1 MSDHLPVLK
10 VRLFGGFSASYGEIP
25 VSFGRNTT
33 TKAMKL
39 LQILLYHGD
48 TGISRDKLLDE
59 LYGREELAAAANNLR
74 VTAHRLKK
82 IIVDAGLPSH
92 NYINIKKGIYRWD
105 APMPTEV
112 DAHQFVILSKDVQ
125 ACTDKVKKL
134 ALLKKICLM
143 YSGEFLP
150 ELSGD
155 EWVLVESVHYKNI
168 YSESL
173 QELCKLL
180 IERGDYEEALRFCE
194 PACQLYPF
202 DEWQSVRIDCYMAL
216 NRYKDAVQEYENTAK
231 LFFEELGIRPS
242 EHMMQQFEQ
251 MSSRLN
257 YKPQELG
264 DIKERLKDDDVR
276 GGAFYCSLPSFR
288 DSYRLVSR
296 IIERN
301 GQSVYLMLCSITNGK
316 GMPMDKPDKLEAL
329 SGELQNT
336 IQQCLRKGDS
346 FTKYSPSQFLILLVG
361 TNKENC
367 SMIFDRIQR
376 YFSREHKSWKQYLDY
391 FVSSVAEVD
400 RQDSPIQFNTEN
412 KTW

>member
-59 LYGREELAAAANNLR
+59 LYGREELADAANNLR

-92 NYINIKKGIYRWD
+92 DYINIKKGIYRWD

-143 YSGEFLP
+143 YRGEFLP

-155 EWVLVESVHYKNI
+155 EWVLVESVQYKNI

-180 IERGDYEEALRFCE
+180 IERGEEDY
-194 PACQLYPF
+194 
-202 DEWQSVRIDCYMAL
+202 
-216 NRYKDAVQEYENTAK
+216 
-231 LFFEELGIRPS
+231 
-242 EHMMQQFEQ
+242 
-251 MSSRLN
+251 
-257 YKPQELG
+257 
-264 DIKERLKDDDVR
+264 VR

-288 DSYRLVSR
+288 DTYRLVSR

-316 GMPMDKPDKLEAL
+316 GMPMDKPDKLEVL
-329 SGELQNT
+329 SSELQNT

-400 RQDSPIQFNTEN
+400 QQDSPIQFNTEN

>member
-1 MSDHLPVLK
+1 
-10 VRLFGGFSASYGEIP
+10 
-25 VSFGRNTT
+25 
-33 TKAMKL
+33 
-39 LQILLYHGD
+39 
-48 TGISRDKLLDE
+48 
-59 LYGREELAAAANNLR
+59 
-74 VTAHRLKK
+74 
-82 IIVDAGLPSH
+82 
-92 NYINIKKGIYRWD
+92 
-105 APMPTEV
+105 
-112 DAHQFVILSKDVQ
+112 
-125 ACTDKVKKL
+125 
-134 ALLKKICLM
+134 
-143 YSGEFLP
+143 
-150 ELSGD
+150 
-155 EWVLVESVHYKNI
+155 
-168 YSESL
+168 
-173 QELCKLL
+173 
-180 IERGDYEEALRFCE
+180 
-194 PACQLYPF
+194 
-202 DEWQSVRIDCYMAL
+202 MAL

-264 DIKERLKDDDVR
+264 DIKERLKEDYVR

-288 DSYRLVSR
+288 DTYRLVSR

-316 GMPMDKPDKLEAL
+316 GMPMDKPDKLEVL
-329 SGELQNT
+329 SSELQNT

>member
-59 LYGREELAAAANNLR
+59 LYGREELADAANNLR

-82 IIVDAGLPSH
+82 IIVNAGLPSH
-92 NYINIKKGIYRWD
+92 DYINIKKGIYRWD

-112 DAHQFVILSKDVQ
+112 DAHQFKVLSKDVQ
-125 ACTDKVKKL
+125 TCTDKVKKL

-143 YSGEFLP
+143 YRGEFLP

-155 EWVLVESVHYKNI
+155 EWVLVESVQYKNI

-264 DIKERLKDDDVR
+264 DIKERLKEDDIR

-301 GQSVYLMLCSITNGK
+301 GQSVYLMLCK
-316 GMPMDKPDKLEAL
+316 
-329 SGELQNT
+329 
-336 IQQCLRKGDS
+336 
-346 FTKYSPSQFLILLVG
+346 
-361 TNKENC
+361 
-367 SMIFDRIQR
+367 
-376 YFSREHKSWKQYLDY
+376 HH
-391 FVSSVAEVD
+391 
-400 RQDSPIQFNTEN
+400 
-412 KTW
+412 

>member
-33 TKAMKL
+33 IKAMKL

-59 LYGREELAAAANNLR
+59 LYGREELADAANNLR

-92 NYINIKKGIYRWD
+92 DYINIKKGIYRWD

-112 DAHQFVILSKDVQ
+112 DAHQFKVLSKDVQ
-125 ACTDKVKKL
+125 TCTDKVKKL

-143 YSGEFLP
+143 YRGEFLP

-155 EWVLVESVHYKNI
+155 EWVLVESVQYKNI

-242 EHMMQQFEQ
+242 EHMM
-251 MSSRLN
+251 
-257 YKPQELG
+257 
-264 DIKERLKDDDVR
+264 
-276 GGAFYCSLPSFR
+276 
-288 DSYRLVSR
+288 
-296 IIERN
+296 
-301 GQSVYLMLCSITNGK
+301 
-316 GMPMDKPDKLEAL
+316 
-329 SGELQNT
+329 
-336 IQQCLRKGDS
+336 
-346 FTKYSPSQFLILLVG
+346 
-361 TNKENC
+361 
-367 SMIFDRIQR
+367 
-376 YFSREHKSWKQYLDY
+376 
-391 FVSSVAEVD
+391 
-400 RQDSPIQFNTEN
+400 
-412 KTW
+412 

>member
-59 LYGREELAAAANNLR
+59 LYGREELADAANNLR

-92 NYINIKKGIYRWD
+92 DYINIKKGIYRWD

-112 DAHQFVILSKDVQ
+112 DAHQFKVLSKDVQ
-125 ACTDKVKKL
+125 TCTDKVKKL

-143 YSGEFLP
+143 YRGEFLP
-150 ELSGD
+150 ELSG
-155 EWVLVESVHYKNI
+155 
-168 YSESL
+168 
-173 QELCKLL
+173 
-180 IERGDYEEALRFCE
+180 
-194 PACQLYPF
+194 

-231 LFFEELGIRPS
+231 LFFEELGILPS

-264 DIKERLKDDDVR
+264 DIKERLKEDDIR

-316 GMPMDKPDKLEAL
+316 GMPMDKPDKLEVL

-400 RQDSPIQFNTEN
+400 QQDSPIQFNTEN

>member
-59 LYGREELAAAANNLR
+59 LYGREELADAANNLR

-92 NYINIKKGIYRWD
+92 DYINIKKGIYRWD

-112 DAHQFVILSKDVQ
+112 DAHQFKVLAKDVQ
-125 ACTDKVKKL
+125 TCTDKVKKL

-143 YSGEFLP
+143 YRGEFLP

-155 EWVLVESVHYKNI
+155 
-168 YSESL
+168 
-173 QELCKLL
+173 
-180 IERGDYEEALRFCE
+180 
-194 PACQLYPF
+194 
-202 DEWQSVRIDCYMAL
+202 
-216 NRYKDAVQEYENTAK
+216 ENTAK

-264 DIKERLKDDDVR
+264 DIKERLKEDDIR

-316 GMPMDKPDKLEAL
+316 GMPMDKPDKLEVL

>member
-59 LYGREELAAAANNLR
+59 LYGREELADAANNLR

-92 NYINIKKGIYRWD
+92 DYINIKKGIYRWD

-112 DAHQFVILSKDVQ
+112 DAHQFKVLSKDVQ
-125 ACTDKVKKL
+125 TCTDKVKKL

-143 YSGEFLP
+143 YRGEFLP

-155 EWVLVESVHYKNI
+155 EWVLVESVQYKNI

-194 PACQLYPF
+194 PACQLYQF

-242 EHMMQQFEQ
+242 EHMM
-251 MSSRLN
+251 
-257 YKPQELG
+257 
-264 DIKERLKDDDVR
+264 
-276 GGAFYCSLPSFR
+276 
-288 DSYRLVSR
+288 
-296 IIERN
+296 
-301 GQSVYLMLCSITNGK
+301 
-316 GMPMDKPDKLEAL
+316 
-329 SGELQNT
+329 
-336 IQQCLRKGDS
+336 QQCLRKGDS

-400 RQDSPIQFNTEN
+400 QQDSPIQFNTEN

>member
-1 MSDHLPVLK
+1 MNIIEKIFGTHSENELKRIYPIVDKIEALGPEMEALSD
-10 VRLFGGFSASYGEIP
+10 
-25 VSFGRNTT
+25 
-33 TKAMKL
+33 
-39 LQILLYHGD
+39 
-48 TGISRDKLLDE
+48 
-59 LYGREELAAAANNLR
+59 EELR
-74 VTAHRLKK
+74 GKTR
-82 IIVDAGLPSH
+82 
-92 NYINIKKGIYRWD
+92 
-105 APMPTEV
+105 
-112 DAHQFVILSKDVQ
+112 
-125 ACTDKVKKL
+125 
-134 ALLKKICLM
+134 
-143 YSGEFLP
+143 EF
-150 ELSGD
+150 
-155 EWVLVESVHYKNI
+155 
-168 YSESL
+168 
-173 QELCKLL
+173 
-180 IERGDYEEALRFCE
+180 
-194 PACQLYPF
+194 
-202 DEWQSVRIDCYMAL
+202 
-216 NRYKDAVQEYENTAK
+216 
-231 LFFEELGIRPS
+231 
-242 EHMMQQFEQ
+242 
-251 MSSRLN
+251 
-257 YKPQELG
+257 
-264 DIKERLKDDDVR
+264 KERLKEDDIR

-316 GMPMDKPDKLEAL
+316 GMPMDKPDKLEVL

>member
-1 MSDHLPVLK
+1 
-10 VRLFGGFSASYGEIP
+10 
-25 VSFGRNTT
+25 
-33 TKAMKL
+33 
-39 LQILLYHGD
+39 
-48 TGISRDKLLDE
+48 
-59 LYGREELAAAANNLR
+59 
-74 VTAHRLKK
+74 
-82 IIVDAGLPSH
+82 
-92 NYINIKKGIYRWD
+92 
-105 APMPTEV
+105 
-112 DAHQFVILSKDVQ
+112 
-125 ACTDKVKKL
+125 
-134 ALLKKICLM
+134 
-143 YSGEFLP
+143 
-150 ELSGD
+150 
-155 EWVLVESVHYKNI
+155 
-168 YSESL
+168 
-173 QELCKLL
+173 
-180 IERGDYEEALRFCE
+180 
-194 PACQLYPF
+194 
-202 DEWQSVRIDCYMAL
+202 
-216 NRYKDAVQEYENTAK
+216 
-231 LFFEELGIRPS
+231 
-242 EHMMQQFEQ
+242 MMQQFEQ

-264 DIKERLKDDDVR
+264 DIKERLKEDDIR

-316 GMPMDKPDKLEAL
+316 GMPMDKPDKLEVL

-400 RQDSPIQFNTEN
+400 RQDSPIQLSSQQGRNGDNLWNRAIKSVGMHQTLLTCVLIILMMESCPVGFITATAKNPGN
-412 KTW
+412 SPISFS